1 MQSFESNKRIYISI
15 SIYILSIVSLA
26 TYSYFQEKSHIYT
39 ELDLK
44 LKTAALTIPALLPS
58 NFHHAGMSSNNN
70 AEQLFTKNTNLL
82 SNYAENIGV
91 ANLYTLILR
100 DNQLLFTST
109 NENIDDGR
117 AAPKFLAAY
126 DDANSGLYTLF
137 SESQPLLVEY
147 QDQWGRFRS
156 IFIPFYAEDGS
167 AYIAAADISINTIS
181 LQLNQHFNKT
191 ILISAT
197 FMFTV
202 FFLFLMQTVS
212 YRQQVKNLRYKVAQR
227 TSELIQSEAK
237 LNSIFEHSPVGIF
250 HYNKQGVLLRT
261 NRHFENIIG
270 ANKDGLI
277 GFNMLEKIQNANL
290 AKAIKS
296 SLKGQMSTFE
306 GEYISVSH
314 RKKSYLEVD
323 LVPLYTCSGEID
335 GGVGV
340 CDDITLQQQNTSNLQ
355 KLSRVVECSLDGII
369 ITNTKGIIEYVNP
382 RFTYITGFSSK
393 ESVGKKANFFR
404 SNKTTNATYADLWHS
419 ITNGYEWSQE
429 VQNQRK
435 DGELYWAKVTIIPM
449 TNPSGKVTHFI
460 GIQVDITES
469 RGIAKQIAYQAKH
482 DMLTGLINRYEFEH
496 QLTDAVCSAQG
507 SQLTHVLCFLDLDQ
521 FKIINDTCGHAAGD
535 ELLRQVAGLIDD
547 DLSPNDILARLGG
560 DEFAILMRNCQLAEA
575 VAAANR
581 VLEKV
586 KKFQFIWKN
595 NCFSIGVSIGV
606 AEISR
611 HSGNTSE
618 VLIHA
623 DLACYAA
630 KDLGRN
636 RVHAYHHNDELL
648 TTRDGE
654 FRWVN
659 EIKEALNENRF
670 ELYAQPI
677 VALSVPNHK
686 HVFEVLLRMQ
696 DKNGKLIAPGVFLPI
711 AERYNLS
718 QPIDRWVFKQTL
730 LWMQRHRA
738 QLDIFDHISINLSG
752 ASLGDDDLLQ
762 HIMHE
767 ITQTNVPP
775 QQIMFEITETA
786 AISNLANATI
796 FINTLSEFGCQFALD
811 DFGSGLSS
819 FAYLKNLPVNTLKI
833 DGIFIKDILTNPID
847 AAMVKSINEIG
858 HLMKLKTV
866 AEFVENDAI
875 KQELEAIGVDFVQG
889 YGIGKPQPI
898 DNMLELYQHQP
909 LGPSLSYEDY

>member
-1 MQSFESNKRIYISI
+1 MQLVESNKRIYISI
-15 SIYILSIVSLA
+15 FIYILSIVSLA
-26 TYSYFQEKSHIYT
+26 TYSYFQEKNHIYT

-44 LKTAALTIPALLPS
+44 LKTAALAISSLLPA
-58 NFHHAGMSSNNN
+58 NFHHNNMVAN
-70 AEQLFTKNTNLL
+70 DKTANLDTVNRSL
-82 SNYAENIGV
+82 LTNYANNVGIT
-91 ANLYTLILR
+91 NLYTLILR

-109 NENIDDGR
+109 SEDADNDKTSPE
-117 AAPKFLAAY
+117 FLAIY
-126 DDANSGLYTLF
+126 DDASADLYDLF
-137 SESQPLLVEY
+137 SQSQPLLIEY
-147 QDQWGRFRS
+147 QDKWGRFRS
-156 IFIPFYAEDGS
+156 IFIPLHAEDGS
-167 AYIAAADISINTIS
+167 IYIVAADISIDTIS
-181 LQLNQHFNKT
+181 FQLNQHFNKT
-191 ILISAT
+191 MLIST
-197 FMFTV
+197 IFMFSV
-202 FFLFLMQTVS
+202 FLLFLMQTVS

-227 TSELIQSEAK
+227 TAELIQSEAK

-250 HYNKQGVLLRT
+250 HYDKQGVILKT
-261 NRHFENIIG
+261 NRHFEHIIG
-270 ANKDGLI
+270 ANKNGLI
-277 GFNMLEKIQNANL
+277 GFNMLKKVQNDNL
-290 AKAIKS
+290 SKAIKS
-296 SLKGQMSTFE
+296 SLKGQVSTFE

-323 LVPLYTCSGEID
+323 LVPLYSSTGEID

-340 CDDITLQQQNTSNLQ
+340 CDDITLQQKNTSNLQ

-382 RFTYITGFSSK
+382 RFTNITGYSSK
-393 ESVGKKANFFR
+393 ESVGKKANFF
-404 SNKTTNATYADLWHS
+404 SSPETTDTTYTDLWHS
-419 ITNGYEWSQE
+419 ISNGYEWSNE
-429 VQNQRK
+429 VKNKRK
-435 DGELYWAKVTIIPM
+435 NGELYWAKVTIIPM
-449 TNPSGKVTHFI
+449 TNATGKVTHFI

-469 RGIAKQIAYQAKH
+469 RIISKQIAYQAKH

-535 ELLRQVAGLIDD
+535 ELLRQVAGLIDENMK
-547 DLSPNDILARLGG
+547 PNDILARLGG
-560 DEFAILMRNCQLAEA
+560 DEFAILMRNTQLTDAV
-575 VAAANR
+575 VAANKI
-581 VLEKV
+581 LERIKT
-586 KKFQFIWKN
+586 FQFIWKK

-636 RVHAYHHNDELL
+636 RVHTYHDNDELL
-648 TTRDGE
+648 TIRDGE

-659 EIKEALNENRF
+659 EIKEALNEDRF

-677 VALSVPNHK
+677 LALSNPDHK
-686 HVFEVLLRMQ
+686 FIFEVLLRMQ
-696 DKNGKLIAPGVFLPI
+696 DKNGQLIAPGIFLPI

-718 QPIDRWVFKQTL
+718 QPIDRWVFERTL
-730 LWMQRHRA
+730 AWMQTNNK
-738 QLDIFDHISINLSG
+738 QLTMFDHISINLSG
-752 ASLGDDDLLQ
+752 ASLGDDELLQ
-762 HIMHE
+762 HIMYK
-767 ITQTNVPP
+767 ITQANVLPK
-775 QQIMFEITETA
+775 QIMFEITETA
-786 AISNLANATI
+786 AISNLANATV

-875 KQELEAIGVDFVQG
+875 KQELESIGVDYAQG

-898 DNMLELYQHQP
+898 DNMLNLHKQV
-909 LGPSLSYEDY
+909 LSTQYNN